1 MKRTVDEILSSIYS
15 LSLDAKSLQE
25 HIEEPE
31 HPNLE
36 QSAAGTSLEAKT
48 LLVKPENFD
57 STHFK
62 KELSTELSNVNAEE
76 ENSSLLL
83 EQLALG
89 IQKFQTTLNNFHE
102 ICGVDMDDKEIELA
116 LKRIIEPIVLQWV
129 KENMPRITK
138 KVIEDVIKKNNIMVL
153 PKD

>member
-31 HPNLE
+31 HANLE
-36 QSAAGTSLEAKT
+36 QSSAGTSIEAKT
-48 LLVKPENFD
+48 LQVKPENFD